1 MVSLIDLIGTF
12 KPNAVPQIDYVVSD
26 IGSGQFVSFWSA
38 GLGTMPTAS
47 ELLELSH
54 AANVQTLKKAIAETR
69 YQKEIGGIVVGTQ
82 PVSTNR
88 DEMPIWQGMLLD
100 ISMRPGATPSY
111 EYKPRGG
118 ENTTLTPQ
126 QVGRV
131 YECFAWYVQ
140 ACFATERALCGMLDA
155 GASIETVEAAVQD
168 VNTWPQTQFNWSAG

>member
-1 MVSLIDLIGTF
+1 MVSLASKIAVL
-12 KPNAVPQIDYVVSD
+12 KPNADPIRDYRIVAVDDVQSIAFWD
-26 IGSGQFVSFWSA
+26 SQKLGS
-38 GLGTMPTAS
+38 MPTDE
-47 ELLELSH
+47 EL
-54 AANVQTLKKAIAETR
+54 AAAAKVVFKQQIAETR
-69 YQKEIGGIVVGTQ
+69 YQKEIGGIVVGDQ

-100 ISMRPGATPSY
+100 ISMRPGQTATY

-155 GASIETVEAAVQD
+155 GASIEAVEAALQNA
-168 VNTWPQTQFNWSAG
+168 NTWPQTSFNWSAG